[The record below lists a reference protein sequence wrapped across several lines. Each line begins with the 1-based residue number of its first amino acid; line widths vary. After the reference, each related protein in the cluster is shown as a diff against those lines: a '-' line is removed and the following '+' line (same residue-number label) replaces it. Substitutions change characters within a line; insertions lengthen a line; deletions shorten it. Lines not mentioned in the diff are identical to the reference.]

1 MKPNE
6 EVRGVCIGTT
16 IARKKIQLDR
26 LGDGRHY
33 VPPEIHATEKVTLE
47 AGLKRNA
54 FSAESKHSREAARR
68 RFHAAGNGKRV
79 LVAAIAIHNRPSCT
93 YYLVSIASIEGG
105 NHTIE
110 RGLRPKCV
118 ASISRCHSGSRPQ
131 PGEITLAHHGVLFL
145 DELPEFD
152 RRVLEVLREPL
163 ENGKG
168 YSYNFKSTHS

>member
-1 MKPNE
+1 LDASS
-6 EVRGVCIGTT
+6 IGLLLLSLST
-16 IARKKIQLDR
+16 IAGAKISNPSWVNFQSAGWVSFQSAPTR

-93 YYLVSIASIEGG
+93 YYLVSIASIEGV
-105 NHTIE
+105 II
-110 RGLRPKCV
+110 R
-118 ASISRCHSGSRPQ
+118 
-131 PGEITLAHHGVLFL
+131 
-145 DELPEFD
+145 
-152 RRVLEVLREPL
+152 
-163 ENGKG
+163 
-168 YSYNFKSTHS
+168 